1 MPTNASKVI
10 LAVVLFNNMKIK
22 LKETKVIFILVLN
35 TEMIKLFLKSARCKN
50 NAQNKNPIELNKY
63 I

>member
-1 MPTNASKVI
+1 
-10 LAVVLFNNMKIK
+10 MKIK
-22 LKETKVIFILVLN
+22 LKETKVNFILVLKYGN
-35 TEMIKLFLKSARCKN
+35 DRIILKSARCKN